1 MKKIIIFFYLC
12 ASIFSQWLSY
22 DRTNEL
28 FPEKE
33 IGLINIGDKSSFLV
47 ISKVQEYIPI
57 YSENGKE
64 IFTKPQKEYFEVTF
78 DFLDFLKYETI
89 NNLKTIDISNEK
101 GERLKNLEIQILRG
115 DLVFNIEPSYSGL
128 FIDFLKKSKIVKV
141 SFLTD
146 ENRKITETYRVDAY
160 EENEKLI
167 SPKKI
172 HFKEDFDKS
181 EILSET
187 QYIVTHL
194 ELTNEC
200 IYNDGEYILIKFKIL
215 NKGNKNIEKLSVLFR
230 YFDDNGLEIG
240 QQELYPI
247 FEGSLFGDLKAN
259 SVYRMKDNDFFS
271 IKIPS
276 NWTNKYEL
284 KINKI
289 KIKESK

>member
-12 ASIFSQWLSY
+12 VSIFSQWLSY

-28 FPEKE
+28 FLEKE
-33 IGLINIGDKSSFLV
+33 VGFINIGDKSSFLV
-47 ISKVQEYIPI
+47 ISKVEEYIPI

-64 IFTKPQKEYFEVTF
+64 IFTKPQKEYFEITF
-78 DFLDFLKYETI
+78 DFLDFLKYDTI

-101 GERLKNLEIQILRG
+101 GEKLKNLEIKILNG
-115 DLVFNIEPSYSGL
+115 DLVFNIEPSSTSI
-128 FIDFLKKSKIVKV
+128 FIDFLKKSKILKV
-141 SFLTD
+141 TFLTD
-146 ENRKITETYRVDAY
+146 ENRKITETYRVETF

-167 SPKKI
+167 SPRKI
-172 HFKEDFDKS
+172 HFKGEFDKN

-187 QYIVTHL
+187 QYINNHL
-194 ELTNEC
+194 ELTNEYV
-200 IYNDGEYILIKFKIL
+200 YNDGESIFIKFKIL
-215 NKGNKNIEKLSVLFR
+215 NKGNKTIEKLSVLFR

-271 IKIPS
+271 IKAPL
-276 NWTNKYEL
+276 NWANKYEL
-284 KINKI
+284 KINNCSYTKD
-289 KIKESK
+289 